1 MVRSARQTR
10 DKETKM
16 LNLKAKHVLSAAA
29 ALLVL
34 TMVFSS
40 VFADVTSV
48 ARTHYSGGGHNFAS
62 FVTSLG
68 L

>member
-1 MVRSARQTR
+1 
-10 DKETKM
+10 M
-16 LNLKAKHVLSAAA
+16 LNLRIKQVASALAAMAVLA
-29 ALLVL
+29 
-34 TMVFSS
+34 MVFSS

-48 ARTHYSGGGHNFAS
+48 ARAQHDYGHGRSFAA

>member
-1 MVRSARQTR
+1 MF
-10 DKETKM
+10 
-16 LNLKAKHVLSAAA
+16 NLKIKQVVSAIAAMAVLA
-29 ALLVL
+29 
-34 TMVFSS
+34 MVFSS

-48 ARTHYSGGGHNFAS
+48 ARTQHGFGHGHSFAA